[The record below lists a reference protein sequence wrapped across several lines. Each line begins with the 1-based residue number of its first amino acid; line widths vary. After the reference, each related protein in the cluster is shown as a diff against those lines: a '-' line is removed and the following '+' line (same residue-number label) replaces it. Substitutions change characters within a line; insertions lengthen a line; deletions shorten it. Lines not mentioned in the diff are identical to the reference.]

1 MIHLSI
7 DSVEIGLLVLGLIT
21 GILSGF
27 FGIGGGVVLVPT
39 LIAIFGFNILNA
51 NAISLTAM
59 LLPVSILGVVAFY
72 KAGYIDIKNA
82 LWISLGLLAGSF
94 FGAYF
99 AVNINNTLL
108 TKLYAAFLLYISIDY
123 LDIPS
128 FFKKNKKKTASNI
141 DSPAKEEDV
150 KEQKKEPVWAFIL
163 LGVIS
168 GVLAGMFGKGGGIV
182 IVPALVKL
190 FRYHPKAAAA
200 TSLAALQ
207 LPVGLPSVIVYAN
220 SGHLNLLYAGLIAI
234 GIVVGAFFGSL
245 VAVKMPT
252 SIFRKVFAVFL
263 FVIAFDIVHKYL

>member
-1 MIHLSI
+1 MHISL
-7 DSVEIGLLVLGLIT
+7 DTVEIGLLMLGLIA

-51 NAISLTAM
+51 NAISLAAM

-82 LWISLGLLAGSF
+82 LWISLGLMGGSY

-99 AVNINNTLL
+99 AVNINSALL
-108 TKLYAAFLLYISIDY
+108 TKLYAVFLLYISLDY

-128 FFKKNKKKTASNI
+128 YFKKNRKTKQNDAPTDMMPKDKS
-141 DSPAKEEDV
+141 
-150 KEQKKEPVWAFIL
+150 VWAFIL
-163 LGVIS
+163 LGLLS
-168 GVLAGMFGKGGGIV
+168 GILAGMFGKGGGIV
-182 IVPALVKL
+182 IVPALVKI

-220 SGHLNLLYAGLIAI
+220 SGHLNFLYAGLIAI
-234 GIVVGAFFGSL
+234 GIVVGAFFGSI
-245 VAVKMPT
+245 VAVKLPT
-252 SIFRKVFAVFL
+252 TIFKKAFAIFL
-263 FVIAFDIVHKYL
+263 LVVAFDIVYKYL

>member
-7 DSVEIGLLVLGLIT
+7 DSIEIGLLVLGLIT

-59 LLPVSILGVVAFY
+59 LLPVSILGVIAFY
-72 KAGYIDIKNA
+72 KVGYIDIKNA
-82 LWISLGLLAGSF
+82 LWISLGLLGGSF

-99 AVNINNTLL
+99 AVNINNALL

-128 FFKKNKKKTASNI
+128 FFKKKKASSEGLPKN
-141 DSPAKEEDV
+141 PEHV
-150 KEQKKEPVWAFIL
+150 KEHKKEPVWAFIL

-220 SGHLNLLYAGLIAI
+220 TGHLNLLYAGLIAI
-234 GIVVGAFFGSL
+234 GIVVGAFFGSI

-252 SIFRKVFAVFL
+252 SLFRKIFAIFL
-263 FVIAFDIVHKYL
+263 FIIAFDIVHKYL

>member
-1 MIHLSI
+1 MHISL
-7 DSVEIGLLVLGLIT
+7 DTVEIGLLVLGLIT

-51 NAISLTAM
+51 NAISLAAM

-82 LWISLGLLAGSF
+82 LWISLGLMGGSY

-99 AVNINNTLL
+99 AVNINSALL
-108 TKLYAAFLLYISIDY
+108 TKLYAVFLLYISLDY

-128 FFKKNKKKTASNI
+128 YFKKNKKAKQDNASVA
-141 DSPAKEEDV
+141 DMTPKDKS
-150 KEQKKEPVWAFIL
+150 VWAFIL
-163 LGVIS
+163 LGLLS
-168 GVLAGMFGKGGGIV
+168 GILAGMFGKGGGIV
-182 IVPALVKL
+182 IVPALVKI

-220 SGHLNLLYAGLIAI
+220 SGHLNYLYAGLIAI
-234 GIVVGAFFGSL
+234 GIVVGAFFGSI
-245 VAVKMPT
+245 VAVKLPT
-252 SIFRKVFAVFL
+252 TIFKKAFAIFL
-263 FVIAFDIVHKYL
+263 LVVAFDIVYKYL

>member
-1 MIHLSI
+1 MLHLSI
-7 DSVEIGLLVLGLIT
+7 DSIEIGLLVLGLIT

-128 FFKKNKKKTASNI
+128 FFKKNKKKSLDDAYPS
-141 DSPAKEEDV
+141 KVEHV
-150 KEQKKEPVWAFIL
+150 KEHKKEPVWAFIL

-234 GIVVGAFFGSL
+234 GIVIGAFFGSI